1 MKITQNNTSDTMRQR
16 PNKKTSVFQVTGL
29 KILVRVGTDI
39 LFALRLT
46 HDVIFVAN
54 SLYTFEELSVKS
66 VNHDVSKVKLTSKFS
81 KRAEKKQITS

>member
-1 MKITQNNTSDTMRQR
+1 MIEPYNVQQSIENVTSGAMK
-16 PNKKTSVFQVTGL
+16 
-29 KILVRVGTDI
+29 
-39 LFALRLT
+39 LRLT

-81 KRAEKKQITS
+81 KRAKKKQITSYVN

>member
-1 MKITQNNTSDTMRQR
+1 MIEPYNVQHSIENVTSGAMK
-16 PNKKTSVFQVTGL
+16 
-29 KILVRVGTDI
+29 
-39 LFALRLT
+39 LRLT

-81 KRAEKKQITS
+81 KRAEKKQITSYVN